1 MITGLPKSKRHGFN
15 NPCVYSFVVRQRG
28 IEEAREGDFSRE
40 NSVHKRKEVWH
51 DQAKF
56 RGLRNDGRDTVRAL
70 DKGMLARGV
79 DGAGNGAGR
88 WTSRCS
94 ESSGR
99 KAKSSSK
106 PFTSL

>member
-1 MITGLPKSKRHGFN
+1 M
-15 NPCVYSFVVRQRG
+15 
-28 IEEAREGDFSRE
+28 
-40 NSVHKRKEVWH
+40 HKGKEVWY

-88 WTSRCS
+88 WTSRC
-94 ESSGR
+94 
-99 KAKSSSK
+99 